1 MARESAHSDTEEALG
16 FIVESRSAHETK
28 SWGRRLASL
37 LEGGELL
44 GLTGELGAG
53 KTCFVKGLAHGLA
66 LREEDILSP
75 TFTMIQEHHG
85 RLPLYHI
92 DLYRLER
99 AVLDDLG
106 LREYL
111 FSEAVAAVEWFDRLD
126 EAEGL
131 EALSIRIGYSGANH
145 RTIEFRA
152 RGSRHSEIVG
162 RLRSR
167 FA

>member
-1 MARESAHSDTEEALG
+1 MTRGSAHSDSGEG
-16 FIVESRSAHETK
+16 IVFIVESGSAHETK

-66 LREEDILSP
+66 LREEEILSP

-99 AVLDDLG
+99 ADLDDLG

-126 EAEGL
+126 EAADL
-131 EALSIRIGYSGANH
+131 ESLSIRIGYSGANS

-152 RGSRHSEIVG
+152 RGSRHAEIVAL
-162 RLRSR
+162 LRSR

>member
-66 LREEDILSP
+66 LR
-75 TFTMIQEHHG
+75 EHHG